1 MGAQRKVCQVVDLG
15 RIGYAEAFALQQR
28 LVAAR
33 KARAA
38 PDVLLLCE
46 HPHVLTLGR
55 SGKIE
60 HLRVSA
66 DALRQKGVEFHASD
80 RGGDITYH
88 GPGQIVGYPI
98 LQLAEIRRD
107 VVWYVR
113 QLEEAMICASAAFG
127 VTAFRVPGCTGVWV
141 RPAPDSATD
150 NTANDPPESAAGN
163 AAANTIDDVAKE
175 KLGAIGVHISRWV
188 TSHGFA
194 YNVSSDLRYFDLIVP
209 CGIAGCRTTSLEK
222 LLRRPVHTAEVAPHL
237 TEELGRVLGLEMAG
251 ASREELSEWLGA
263 AELAAG
269 GAASESVANASVK

>member
-1 MGAQRKVCQVVDLG
+1 MEKKVCRVIDLG

-28 LVAAR
+28 LVVAR
-33 KARAA
+33 KAGAA
-38 PDVLLLCE
+38 PDIFLLCE

-55 SGKIE
+55 SGKLE
-60 HLRVSA
+60 HLRVSSE
-66 DALRQKGVEFHASD
+66 ALKQKNVEFHASD

-113 QLEEAMICASAAFG
+113 QLEEAMIRASAAFG
-127 VTAFRVPGCTGVWV
+127 IAAFRVPGRTGVWV
-141 RPAPDSATD
+141 HPAPSGLGTATGD
-150 NTANDPPESAAGN
+150 AVAGGPKN
-163 AAANTIDDVAKE
+163 MAEE

-209 CGIAGCRTTSLEK
+209 CGIAGSRATSLEK

-237 TEELGRVLGLEMAG
+237 TEALGSVLALDMIS
-251 ASREELSEWLGA
+251 ASREELGEWLASAEEALASTGA
-263 AELAAG
+263 AAA
-269 GAASESVANASVK
+269 K

>member
-1 MGAQRKVCQVVDLG
+1 MSATSKICRVVNLG
-15 RIGYAEAFALQQR
+15 TIGYAEALALQKR

-33 KARAA
+33 KAGAA

-55 SGKIE
+55 SGKLE
-60 HLRVSA
+60 HLRA
-66 DALRQKGVEFHASD
+66 PDELLRKMGVEFQPSD

-98 LQLAEIRRD
+98 LQLGEIRRD

-113 QLEEAMICASAAFG
+113 QLEEAMIQASAALS
-127 VTAFRVPGCTGVWV
+127 VAAFRVPGRTGVWV
-141 RPAPDSATD
+141 RPAAPQDGSIAV
-150 NTANDPPESAAGN
+150 E
-163 AAANTIDDVAKE
+163 E

-209 CGIAGCRTTSLEK
+209 CGIADRRATSLEK
-222 LLRRPVHTAEVAPHL
+222 LLGRPVPTSEVAPHL
-237 TEELGRVLGLEMAG
+237 ISMLGRALGLEMVAAG
-251 ASREELSEWLGA
+251 REELAEWLAA
-263 AELAAG
+263 AESVP
-269 GAASESVANASVK
+269 ASPADVPVT